1 MVRNGESPPAI
12 DRFVGKEVTGT
23 GVWSAYSYYLVGDRD
38 MVSLMPSNISGLISE
53 LRALLVRWGGAEDP
67 ALNTLAARRL
77 ELAVWSKKRE

>member
-1 MVRNGESPPAI
+1 
-12 DRFVGKEVTGT
+12 
-23 GVWSAYSYYLVGDRD
+23 